1 MFAVKV
7 CSEVR
12 EAVGR
17 SSKFAAREVQLV
29 IGSFQILGPAKVWVV
44 DEQRA
49 VRGGKGRRVDNCKG
63 KGPAHLDRA
72 AFPKESGCQV
82 GQSTLQG
89 LHEFVS
95 VSSTMEKQ
103 RCEMQR
109 TMDDTQQAKGQF
121 QRWVINQN

>member
-1 MFAVKV
+1 MVEILQV
-7 CSEVR
+7 VVR
-12 EAVGR
+12 
-17 SSKFAAREVQLV
+17 
-29 IGSFQILGPAKVWVV
+29 AKVWVV

-109 TMDDTQQAKGQF
+109 TMDDTQRANERLP
-121 QRWVINQN
+121 RWVINQK